1 MQDESNVY
9 LLLGIENQ
17 SEQNFAM
24 PVKNMVYDS
33 LEHAGQV
40 EKSDKSHRMA
50 KEATTAYVGKSRFS
64 VTRTQSSSSYQLHN
78 RIKPTISRNRMEC

>member
-24 PVKNMVYDS
+24 PVNMVYDS
-33 LEHAGQV
+33 LEYAGQV
-40 EKSDKSHRMA
+40 EKSAKSHRMA

>member
-24 PVKNMVYDS
+24 PKNMVYD
-33 LEHAGQV
+33 LEYAGQV
-40 EKSDKSHRMA
+40 EKSAKSHRMA

-64 VTRTQSSSSYQLHN
+64 VTRTQSSSSYQLHD